1 MFNMKFEVPV
11 TITVFGAT
19 HTFNIP
25 VDVDFGSLTA
35 VKEDIKKEDT
45 PSADK
50 KEKKI
55 VRKPWQGNRH
65 KVSDADIPHKKK
77 GKPAKKTTVLTG
89 YKPPREFHFG
99 KEPFEYS
106 FIRNG
111 EIISCRK
118 WTKKETAAYIDLV
131 SKGHSTRE
139 IQEEL
144 YKIFGYKRTLN
155 SLTSKANSIR
165 EKGYIFQIG
174 KKRKTEN

>member
-11 TITVFGAT
+11 TITILGAT

-50 KEKKI
+50 KEKEN
-55 VRKPWQGNRH
+55 VRKPWQGNRK
-65 KVSDADIPHKKK
+65 KVSNADTTQEKKR
-77 GKPAKKTTVLTG
+77 KPAKKTTVLTG

-106 FIRNG
+106 FLRNG

-118 WTKKETAAYIDLV
+118 WTKKETVKYIDLV
-131 SKGHSTRE
+131 SEGYSLPE

-144 YKIFGYKRTLN
+144 FKAFGYRRTLK
-155 SLTSKANSIR
+155 SLAGKAQMIR
-165 EKGYIFQIG
+165 NKGYIFAIG
-174 KKRKTEN
+174 QRRKAN